1 MESIRIQRTSRVFL
15 MSAACIGTADFVA
28 IANKSDRPQI
38 DIGFYPAFYGNSIKR
53 WRHRVPQG
61 RDKSHFYAA
70 SHMSS
75 EINSIFWN
83 IINTF
88 TAAVTRDDPV
98 ITLLTLAHRAS
109 WLAF

>member
-1 MESIRIQRTSRVFL
+1 
-15 MSAACIGTADFVA
+15 MS
-28 IANKSDRPQI
+28 N
-38 DIGFYPAFYGNSIKR
+38 
-53 WRHRVPQG
+53 
-61 RDKSHFYAA
+61 
-70 SHMSS
+70 